1 MIKILLLLV
10 SIAVAAPAAA
20 VDVAPR
26 ISDREIIESL
36 ADLKAGQK
44 SLEAKMDL
52 RFNAMQEQ
60 IDQRSAAIDQRFAT
74 MQEKIDQRFAAADQ
88 RFTAAQELIDQRFT
102 AMQEQVDQRF
112 TAMQEQID
120 QRFNAVD
127 QRFVAVDQ
135 RFNAVDQRFVAVDQ
149 RFEAIERQLDFIQQL
164 MLVTI
169 AGIFGLIGFIIWDRY
184 STLRPMD
191 TRLRRLEEDLERD
204 LELQSPEGSRLTRLI
219 HALRELAKEDKKVE
233 AILRSFSLL

>member
-1 MIKILLLLV
+1 MIKILLLLTSV
-10 SIAVAAPAAA
+10 LVAMPVAA

-36 ADLKAGQK
+36 AELKAGQK
-44 SLEAKMDL
+44 ALEEKMDL

-60 IDQRSAAIDQRFAT
+60 IDQR
-74 MQEKIDQRFAAADQ
+74 
-88 RFTAAQELIDQRFT
+88 FTAIDQRFT
-102 AMQEQVDQRF
+102 AMQEQMDQRFTAVDQRF
-112 TAMQEQID
+112 TAVDQHFTAMQKQID
-120 QRFNAVD
+120 QRFI
-127 QRFVAVDQ
+127 
-135 RFNAVDQRFVAVDQ
+135 AVDQ
-149 RFEAIERQLDFIQQL
+149 RFEAIDRRLDFIQQL

-191 TRLRRLEEDLERD
+191 MRLQRLEEDLERD
-204 LELQSPEGSRLTRLI
+204 LELQSPEGSQLTRLI

>member
-10 SIAVAAPAAA
+10 SIAVSAPAAA

-74 MQEKIDQRFAAADQ
+74 MQEKIEQRFAAADQ
-88 RFTAAQELIDQRFT
+88 RFTAAQELI
-102 AMQEQVDQRF
+102 DQRF

-191 TRLRRLEEDLERD
+191 TRLCRLEEDLERD

-219 HALRELAKEDKKVE
+219 HALRELAKENKKVE
-233 AILRSFSLL
+233 AILRNFSLL

>member
-1 MIKILLLLV
+1 MIKILLLLTSV
-10 SIAVAAPAAA
+10 LVAMPVAA
-20 VDVAPR
+20 VDIAPR

-36 ADLKAGQK
+36 AELKAGQK
-44 SLEAKMDL
+44 ALEEKIDL

-60 IDQRSAAIDQRFAT
+60 IDQRFAAI
-74 MQEKIDQRFAAADQ
+74 QEQMDQ
-88 RFTAAQELIDQRFT
+88 RFTA
-102 AMQEQVDQRF
+102 VDQRF
-112 TAMQEQID
+112 TAVDQRFTAVDQHFTAMQKQID
-120 QRFNAVD
+120 QRFI
-127 QRFVAVDQ
+127 
-135 RFNAVDQRFVAVDQ
+135 AVDQ
-149 RFEAIERQLDFIQQL
+149 RFEAIDRRLDFIQQL

-191 TRLRRLEEDLERD
+191 MRLRRLEEDLERD
-204 LELQSPEGSRLTRLI
+204 LELQSPEGSKLTRLI

>member
-1 MIKILLLLV
+1 MIKILLLLTSV
-10 SIAVAAPAAA
+10 LVAMPVAA

-36 ADLKAGQK
+36 AELKAGQK
-44 SLEAKMDL
+44 ALEEKMDL

-60 IDQRSAAIDQRFAT
+60 IDQRFTAIDQRF
-74 MQEKIDQRFAAADQ
+74 
-88 RFTAAQELIDQRFT
+88 TAIDQRFT

-112 TAMQEQID
+112 TAVDQHFTAMQKQID
-120 QRFNAVD
+120 QRFI
-127 QRFVAVDQ
+127 
-135 RFNAVDQRFVAVDQ
+135 AVDQ
-149 RFEAIERQLDFIQQL
+149 RFEAIDRRLDFIQQL

-191 TRLRRLEEDLERD
+191 MRLRRLEEDLERD
-204 LELQSPEGSRLTRLI
+204 LELQSPEGSKLTRLI

>member
-1 MIKILLLLV
+1 MIKILLLLTSV
-10 SIAVAAPAAA
+10 LVAMPVAA

-36 ADLKAGQK
+36 AELKAGQK
-44 SLEAKMDL
+44 ALEEKMDL

-60 IDQRSAAIDQRFAT
+60 IDQR
-74 MQEKIDQRFAAADQ
+74 
-88 RFTAAQELIDQRFT
+88 FTAIDQRFT
-102 AMQEQVDQRF
+102 AMQEQMDQRFTAVDQRF
-112 TAMQEQID
+112 TAVDQHFTAMQKQID
-120 QRFNAVD
+120 QRFI
-127 QRFVAVDQ
+127 
-135 RFNAVDQRFVAVDQ
+135 AVDQ
-149 RFEAIERQLDFIQQL
+149 RFEAIDRRLDFIQQL

-191 TRLRRLEEDLERD
+191 MRLRRLEEDLERD
-204 LELQSPEGSRLTRLI
+204 PELQSPEGSKLTRLI

>member
-1 MIKILLLLV
+1 MIKILLLLTSV
-10 SIAVAAPAAA
+10 LVAMPVAA
-20 VDVAPR
+20 VDIAPR

-36 ADLKAGQK
+36 AELKAGQK
-44 SLEAKMDL
+44 ALEEKIDL

-60 IDQRSAAIDQRFAT
+60 IDQRFAAIQEQMDQRFT
-74 MQEKIDQRFAAADQ
+74 AADQ
-88 RFTAAQELIDQRFT
+88 RFTV
-102 AMQEQVDQRF
+102 VDQRF
-112 TAMQEQID
+112 TAVDQHFTAMQKQID
-120 QRFNAVD
+120 QRFI
-127 QRFVAVDQ
+127 
-135 RFNAVDQRFVAVDQ
+135 AVDQ
-149 RFEAIERQLDFIQQL
+149 RFEAIDRRLDFIQQL

-191 TRLRRLEEDLERD
+191 MRLRRLEEDLERD
-204 LELQSPEGSRLTRLI
+204 LELQSPEGSKLTRLI

>member
-1 MIKILLLLV
+1 MIKILLLLTSV
-10 SIAVAAPAAA
+10 LVAMPVAA

-36 ADLKAGQK
+36 AELKAGQK
-44 SLEAKMDL
+44 ALEEKMDL

-60 IDQRSAAIDQRFAT
+60 IDQRFTAIQEQMDQRFMA
-74 MQEKIDQRFAAADQ
+74 
-88 RFTAAQELIDQRFT
+88 
-102 AMQEQVDQRF
+102 VDQRF
-112 TAMQEQID
+112 TAVDQHFTAMQKQID
-120 QRFNAVD
+120 QRFI
-127 QRFVAVDQ
+127 
-135 RFNAVDQRFVAVDQ
+135 AVDQ
-149 RFEAIERQLDFIQQL
+149 RFEAIDRRLDFIQQL

-191 TRLRRLEEDLERD
+191 MRLRRLEEDLERD
-204 LELQSPEGSRLTRLI
+204 LELQSPEGSKLTRLI

>member
-1 MIKILLLLV
+1 MIKALLLLTSV
-10 SIAVAAPAAA
+10 LVALPVAA

-36 ADLKAGQK
+36 AELKAGQK
-44 SLEAKMDL
+44 ALEAKMDL

-60 IDQRSAAIDQRFAT
+60 IDQRFTA
-74 MQEKIDQRFAAADQ
+74 MQEQ
-88 RFTAAQELIDQRFT
+88 IDQRFT

-112 TAMQEQID
+112 TAMQEQ
-120 QRFNAVD
+120 VD
-127 QRFVAVDQ
+127 QRFIAVDQ
-135 RFNAVDQRFVAVDQ
+135 RFNAMQEQIDQRFIAVDQ
-149 RFEAIERQLDFIQQL
+149 RFEAIDRRLDFIQQL

-191 TRLRRLEEDLERD
+191 MRLRRLEEDLERD
-204 LELQSPEGSRLTRLI
+204 LELQSPEGSKLTRLI

>member
-1 MIKILLLLV
+1 MIKILLLLTSV
-10 SIAVAAPAAA
+10 LVAMPVAT

-36 ADLKAGQK
+36 AELKAGQK
-44 SLEAKMDL
+44 ALEEKMDL

-60 IDQRSAAIDQRFAT
+60 IDQR
-74 MQEKIDQRFAAADQ
+74 
-88 RFTAAQELIDQRFT
+88 FTAIDQRFT

-112 TAMQEQID
+112 I
-120 QRFNAVD
+120 
-127 QRFVAVDQ
+127 
-135 RFNAVDQRFVAVDQ
+135 AVDQ
-149 RFEAIERQLDFIQQL
+149 RFEAIDRRLDFIQQL

-191 TRLRRLEEDLERD
+191 MRLRRLEEDLERD
-204 LELQSPEGSRLTRLI
+204 LELQSPEGSKLTRLL

>member
-1 MIKILLLLV
+1 MIKILLLLTSV
-10 SIAVAAPAAA
+10 LVAMPVAA

-36 ADLKAGQK
+36 AELKAGQK
-44 SLEAKMDL
+44 ALEEKMDL

-60 IDQRSAAIDQRFAT
+60 IDQR
-74 MQEKIDQRFAAADQ
+74 
-88 RFTAAQELIDQRFT
+88 FTAIDQRFT

-112 TAMQEQID
+112 I
-120 QRFNAVD
+120 
-127 QRFVAVDQ
+127 
-135 RFNAVDQRFVAVDQ
+135 AVDQ
-149 RFEAIERQLDFIQQL
+149 RFEAIDRRLDFIQQL

-191 TRLRRLEEDLERD
+191 MRLRRLEEDLERD
-204 LELQSPEGSRLTRLI
+204 LELQSPEGSKLTRLI

>member
-1 MIKILLLLV
+1 MIKILLLLTSV
-10 SIAVAAPAAA
+10 LVAMPVAA

-36 ADLKAGQK
+36 AELKAGQK
-44 SLEAKMDL
+44 ALEEKMDL

-60 IDQRSAAIDQRFAT
+60 IDQR
-74 MQEKIDQRFAAADQ
+74 
-88 RFTAAQELIDQRFT
+88 FTAIDQRFT
-102 AMQEQVDQRF
+102 AMQEQMDQRFTAVDQRF
-112 TAMQEQID
+112 TAVDQHFTAMQKQID
-120 QRFNAVD
+120 QRFI
-127 QRFVAVDQ
+127 
-135 RFNAVDQRFVAVDQ
+135 AVDQ
-149 RFEAIERQLDFIQQL
+149 RFEAIDRRLDFIQQL

-191 TRLRRLEEDLERD
+191 MRLRRLEEDLERD
-204 LELQSPEGSRLTRLI
+204 LELQSPEGSKLTRLI

>member
-1 MIKILLLLV
+1 MIKILLLLTSV
-10 SIAVAAPAAA
+10 LVAMPVAA

-36 ADLKAGQK
+36 AELKAGQK
-44 SLEAKMDL
+44 ALEEKMDL

-60 IDQRSAAIDQRFAT
+60 
-74 MQEKIDQRFAAADQ
+74 MDQ
-88 RFTAAQELIDQRFT
+88 RFTAIDRRFT
-102 AMQEQVDQRF
+102 AMQEQVDHRF
-112 TAMQEQID
+112 M
-120 QRFNAVD
+120 AVD
-127 QRFVAVDQ
+127 QRFTAIQEQMDQ
-135 RFNAVDQRFVAVDQ
+135 RFIAVDQ
-149 RFEAIERQLDFIQQL
+149 RFEAIDQRLDFIQQL

-191 TRLRRLEEDLERD
+191 MRLQRLEEDLERD
-204 LELQSPEGSRLTRLI
+204 LELQSPEGSKLTRLI

>member
-1 MIKILLLLV
+1 MIKILLLLTSV
-10 SIAVAAPAAA
+10 LVAMPVAA

-36 ADLKAGQK
+36 AELKAGQK
-44 SLEAKMDL
+44 ALEEKMDL

-60 IDQRSAAIDQRFAT
+60 IDQR
-74 MQEKIDQRFAAADQ
+74 
-88 RFTAAQELIDQRFT
+88 FTAI
-102 AMQEQVDQRF
+102 
-112 TAMQEQID
+112 QEQID
-120 QRFNAVD
+120 QRFTAVD
-127 QRFVAVDQ
+127 QRFTAVDQ
-135 RFNAVDQRFVAVDQ
+135 RFTAVDQHFTAMQKQIDQRFIAVDQ
-149 RFEAIERQLDFIQQL
+149 RFEAIDRRLDFIQQL

-191 TRLRRLEEDLERD
+191 MRLRRLEEDLERD
-204 LELQSPEGSRLTRLI
+204 LELQSPEGSKLTRLI

>member
-1 MIKILLLLV
+1 MIKILLLLTSV
-10 SIAVAAPAAA
+10 LVAMPVAA

-36 ADLKAGQK
+36 AELKAGQK
-44 SLEAKMDL
+44 ALEEKMDL

-60 IDQRSAAIDQRFAT
+60 IDQRFTAI
-74 MQEKIDQRFAAADQ
+74 QEQMDQ
-88 RFTAAQELIDQRFT
+88 RFTA
-102 AMQEQVDQRF
+102 VDQRF
-112 TAMQEQID
+112 TAVDQRFTAVDQHFTAMQKQID
-120 QRFNAVD
+120 QRFI
-127 QRFVAVDQ
+127 
-135 RFNAVDQRFVAVDQ
+135 AVDQ
-149 RFEAIERQLDFIQQL
+149 RFEAIDRRLDFIQQL

-191 TRLRRLEEDLERD
+191 MRLQRLEEDLERD
-204 LELQSPEGSRLTRLI
+204 LELQSPEGSKLTRLI

>member
-1 MIKILLLLV
+1 MIEKMIRVLLLLIFLV
-10 SIAVAAPAAA
+10 TTPAVA

-26 ISDREIIESL
+26 ISDQEIIESL
-36 ADLKAGQK
+36 AELKAGQK
-44 SLEAKMDL
+44 TLEEKMDL
-52 RFNAMQEQ
+52 RFNTMQEQMNQRFTAIQEQ
-60 IDQRSAAIDQRFAT
+60 IDQRFI
-74 MQEKIDQRFAAADQ
+74 AADQ
-88 RFTAAQELIDQRFT
+88 RFTAIDQRFT

-112 TAMQEQID
+112 I
-120 QRFNAVD
+120 
-127 QRFVAVDQ
+127 
-135 RFNAVDQRFVAVDQ
+135 AVDQ
-149 RFEAIERQLDFIQQL
+149 RFEAIERRLDFIQQL

-204 LELQSPEGSRLTRLI
+204 LELQSPEGSKLTRLI